1 MSKTSDII
9 SYYRDCISVDLKAVS
24 IDNFFGKDVSHQH
37 ILESFEH
44 LTSSIYELPIDSVW
58 GKELDE
64 ELILH
69 SKEKQL
75 YTGVFFLKGSIKRI
89 GRMMSTFTPLYLYE
103 TFLTLEDGVYYIS
116 VDRDNPIF
124 NPAFFEYLRYEL
136 GLSTDLQ
143 KQILNEL
150 PTGALDFDA
159 LIKTKE
165 IFETLSEQI
174 NTGLLSDFITSDQ
187 PIVDLEKIARSRS
200 KKYYL
205 SIIPG
210 AALGLAKKSKGAMG
224 VLQELDELIHQDKS
238 SDLLTEVFG
247 LKEATRTAKEQQV
260 IHTPA
265 SLSENQKK
273 VFYSLDT
280 NRVTLVIGPPGTGKT
295 FTIANLAANIIGEGK
310 SALIV
315 CKTSQASNVVVDKIQ
330 NDLKIKGKLI
340 NATSLRYKKSIESR
354 LNNILFSLN
363 SRHPLHGEHDK
374 LKKQIIDI
382 DAKVNLAIL
391 SVVESEKEEIKWGKL
406 YFSNKNRFV
415 KLFFSKWIEYKKTK
429 RESISYY
436 IGNINKLEK
445 SKSYKVKRYLE
456 IRYRTLLFTILTE
469 HRQEF
474 ATLLEAIREKTGNLI
489 HDKFRQINFGLILK
503 ALPIWVCTA
512 NNLHNV
518 LPFEKEL
525 FDVVIIDEAT
535 QCDIPSAIPL
545 LYRAKKAV
553 IVGDPKQLR
562 HISFLSQS
570 QEQTFRSKYSIIDSL
585 PLYRDASILDLVS
598 KSITRQEQVTFLNE
612 HYRSTPSIIGFSNS
626 HFYENS
632 LHIMTDKPSHT
643 ADISTGLQL
652 VSVDGQRDVKG
663 VNEKETEAIIEYISK
678 VVNMESGFEKKYKSS
693 IGVLSPFRAQIDHL
707 KKAIRARL
715 DLNKLRH
722 HNILIGTPYHFQG
735 EERDIMYL
743 SFSLD
748 MDAHPS
754 SLQYLNKEDVFN
766 VSITRARKSQT
777 IFTSLNYKHLD
788 AKYLVSKYLNSI
800 TDSIKDVKYEVEN
813 DDNFC
818 NEVTQILKE
827 MYNTALVF
835 QKYFIGSLEIDI
847 IMVHRQNIYCIDLIG
862 YPGDFVPMF
871 SIETIRMLDR
881 MGLKVLFIPY
891 SDWKLD
897 QKKCIKE
904 LLREIEK

>member
-1 MSKTSDII
+1 MSKSTDII

-24 IDNFFGKDVSHQH
+24 IDNFFGKEVSHQH
-37 ILESFEH
+37 VLASFEH
-44 LTSSIYELPIDSVW
+44 LSSSLYELPIDSDW
-58 GKELDE
+58 GKNLDE

-75 YTGVFFLKGSIKRI
+75 YTGAFFLKGKIKRI
-89 GRMMSTFTPLYLYE
+89 GKMVSTFTPLYLYE
-103 TFLTLEDGVYYIS
+103 SFLQLENEVYYIS
-116 VDRDNPIF
+116 VDRENPIF
-124 NPAFFEYLRYEL
+124 NPAFFDYLRYEL
-136 GLSTDLQ
+136 GIGTEVQ
-143 KQILNEL
+143 KQITNEL
-150 PTGALDFDA
+150 PTGVLDFDA
-159 LIKTKE
+159 LIKIKE
-165 IFETLSEQI
+165 LFESLSVHIDIGQLSNFIANDQATLE
-174 NTGLLSDFITSDQ
+174 
-187 PIVDLEKIARSRS
+187 LEKIASSRS
-200 KKYYL
+200 KKHYL
-205 SIIPG
+205 NIIPG
-210 AALGLAKKSKGAMG
+210 AAFGLANKSKGAMG
-224 VLQELDELIHQDKS
+224 LLQELDELIHQNKS
-238 SDLLTEVFG
+238 SDLLSEVFG
-247 LKEATRTAKEQQV
+247 LKEATRTPKEQQV

-273 VFYSLDT
+273 VFHSLDT
-280 NRVTLVIGPPGTGKT
+280 NKTTLVIGPPGTGKT

-363 SRHPLHGEHDK
+363 RQYALHGEQDTI
-374 LKKQIIDI
+374 KKQIIEI

-391 SVVESEKEEIKWGKL
+391 AVIESENEEIKWGKL

-415 KLFFSKWIEYKKTK
+415 KMFFSKWIEYKKSK
-429 RESISYY
+429 KQSISYY
-436 IGNINKLEK
+436 IDSISKLEK
-445 SKSYKVKRYLE
+445 SKSYKVKRYLK
-456 IRYRTLLFTILTE
+456 IRYQSLLFSILTE

-474 ATLLEAIREKTGNLI
+474 ITLLEAIREKTGNLI
-489 HDKFRQINFGLILK
+489 HDKFSQINFDLVLK

-562 HISFLSQS
+562 HISFLPQS
-570 QEQTFRSKYSIIDSL
+570 QEQAFRTKYNISESL
-585 PLYRDASILDLVS
+585 PLYRDASILDLVN
-598 KSITRQEQVTFLNE
+598 KNIHRQGQVTFLNE
-612 HYRSTPSIIGFSNS
+612 HYRSTPSIIGFSNTY
-626 HFYENS
+626 FYENS
-632 LHIMTDKPSHT
+632 LQIMTDKPSNT
-643 ADISTGLQL
+643 EDFSSGLHI
-652 VSVDGQRDVKG
+652 VSVDGQRDAKG
-663 VNEKETEAIIEYISK
+663 VNEKETEAIIEYISN
-678 VVNMESGFEKKYKSS
+678 VVRTESEFEKKYKSS
-693 IGVLSPFRAQIDHL
+693 IGVLSPFRAQVDHL
-707 KKAIRARL
+707 KKVIRERL
-715 DLNKLRH
+715 DLNALKH

-748 MDAHPS
+748 TEAHPS

-766 VSITRARKSQT
+766 VSITRARKTQT
-777 IFTSLNYKHLD
+777 IFTSLDYKRLD
-788 AKYLVSKYLNSI
+788 VKYLVSRYLNSI
-800 TDSIKDVKYEVEN
+800 SEAISQDRYKEEN

-818 NEVTQILKE
+818 QEVAQILKE
-827 MYNTALVF
+827 KFDTGQVF

-847 IMVHRQNIYCIDLIG
+847 VLVHKQNIFCIDLIG
-862 YPGDFVPMF
+862 YPGDFAPMF
-871 SIETIRMLDR
+871 SIEMIRMLYR

-897 QKKCIKE
+897 QMKCLKE
-904 LLREIEK
+904 LLKKIDK